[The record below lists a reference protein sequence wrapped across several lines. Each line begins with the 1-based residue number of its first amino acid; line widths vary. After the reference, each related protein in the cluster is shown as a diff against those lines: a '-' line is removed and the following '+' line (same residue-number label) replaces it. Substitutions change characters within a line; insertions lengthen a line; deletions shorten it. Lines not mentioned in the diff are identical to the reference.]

1 MTSLVGLSILAYA
14 VHIRNA
20 RKIIIPE
27 GENHRLNNISKN
39 PTKITPTN
47 WNALNECSS
56 TNPWAASAFERI
68 KLFSHIMRLIPS
80 KKKVVAA

>member
-1 MTSLVGLSILAYA
+1 LAYA
-14 VHIRNA
+14 AHIRNA

-80 KKKVVAA
+80 KMNVVAA